1 MATLTEY
8 QRADELPVPVA
19 FPPLVIDSLAAYLS
33 RLGMRQLHVAE
44 TEKYAHVTYFFNGG
58 VEEAFAGED
67 RVLVPS
73 RRDVP
78 TYDLAPE
85 MSAGPITD
93 AGRDRHRLR
102 PIRLHPGQ
110 LREPRHGRATPGCGM
125 RPCARPR
132 WSTAAWP
139 ACWRRRCAAGGA
151 LIVTADHGN
160 IEEMRDAAGAPQTKH
175 TTAPVPLAARRRR
188 GRDTTLRDGTLA
200 DVAPTI
206 CALLGVAAA
215 AVHDRAEPDRG
226 LTLLDSAAMTPLV
239 VAQTILA
246 VALVASILL
255 QQRGTGLGGAFG
267 GEVTA
272 YRSRRG
278 IERTLFRLTILLA
291 VLFVIFSLLNLL

>member
-1 MATLTEY
+1 MA
-8 QRADELPVPVA
+8 VA
-19 FPPLVIDSLAAYLS
+19 FPPLAIDSLAAYLS

-58 VEEAFAGED
+58 VEEALPGED

-73 RRDVP
+73 RRDVA

-85 MSAGPITD
+85 MSADPITEQVVAGIV
-93 AGRDRHRLR
+93 AGRYDFILVNYANPDMVGHTGVWDAAVRAAEVIDGCLARL
-102 PIRLHPGQ
+102 L
-110 LREPRHGRATPGCGM
+110 EATQ
-125 RPCARPR
+125 
-132 WSTAAWP
+132 
-139 ACWRRRCAAGGA
+139 AAGGA

-160 IEEMRDAAGAPQTKH
+160 IEEMKDTAGAPQTKH
-175 TTAPVPLAARRRR
+175 TTAPVPFLLVGPGPATRHASRRDPGRR
-188 GRDTTLRDGTLA
+188 GPHHLRPAGP
-200 DVAPTI
+200 APPAI
-206 CALLGVAAA
+206 
-215 AVHDRAEPDRG
+215 HDRAEPDRG
-226 LTLLDSAAMTPLV
+226 LTLLDSAAMNPLV
-239 VAQTILA
+239 VAQGILA
-246 VALVASILL
+246 VALIAAILL